1 LHISTTHAL
10 RACPHLLDVTL
21 QVWVPYATAEGDLPE
36 GLSDAA
42 FDELAATAASR
53 AAATR
58 KQQQQPYSPPD
69 W

>member
-1 LHISTTHAL
+1 MLN
-10 RACPHLLDVTL
+10 VTL
-21 QVWVPYATAEGDLPE
+21 QVWVPYGGPGSVDGDLPE

-53 AAATR
+53 AAAQR
-58 KQQQQPYSPPD
+58 KQQQQPYAPPE